1 MGALD
6 DFLAFCGLARLSRL
20 TAAEAV
26 GVSLTDH
33 LIAADN
39 RYSDL
44 VHKLEAKAYSP
55 KTSKKPL
62 TGAQLRNINDAENAR
77 FLEDRGEPSN
87 SEVLKEQSN
96 G

>member
-20 TAAEAV
+20 TAAEAE
-26 GVSLTDH
+26 
-33 LIAADN
+33 IADLRTRLASADN